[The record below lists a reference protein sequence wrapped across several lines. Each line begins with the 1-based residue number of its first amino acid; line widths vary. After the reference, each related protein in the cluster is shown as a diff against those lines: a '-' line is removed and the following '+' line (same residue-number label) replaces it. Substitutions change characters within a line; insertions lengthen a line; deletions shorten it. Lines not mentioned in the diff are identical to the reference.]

1 MKGVRQKI
9 KLKGGTD
16 TGGGEGIWVAAA
28 AAAKM
33 DFGQEEEESTE

>member
-1 MKGVRQKI
+1 LKGVRQKI

-16 TGGGEGIWVAAA
+16 MGGEGIWVAAA